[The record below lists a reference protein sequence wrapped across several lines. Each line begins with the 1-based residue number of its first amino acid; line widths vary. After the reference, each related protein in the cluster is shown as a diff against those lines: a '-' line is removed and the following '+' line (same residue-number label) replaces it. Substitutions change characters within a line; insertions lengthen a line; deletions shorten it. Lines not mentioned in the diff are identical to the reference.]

1 MTGNLRPDELRT
13 LIEALSGLPQFASI
27 RERRALVNQALGD
40 YPSAAEILRWQDWD
54 GAAMV
59 VADELVRR
67 LDGLEP
73 VPGVAALGLLAQTIE
88 PMVGGVHQHRL
99 VAMRR
104 RHAWGME
111 PVPAGAETWHDGRTP
126 DELIRER
133 IIGENTLRHLAYLQQ
148 GLRAADAVVRIE
160 VHAIGSG
167 TGFLIAPD
175 LMLTNNHVIADQAQ
189 AAAAQVTFFYQ
200 FTLEGP
206 VQEGMAVRPADQG
219 LLYTDPELDI
229 SLVRLAHAPA
239 LHHYP
244 PLRPA
249 LLEKDS
255 RVAIIQHPG
264 GGVKKISLQNN
275 LVCYADASILQY
287 YTSTQPGSS
296 GAPVF
301 DDDFHVVAIHRG
313 AVGNPDW
320 RQNSAAR
327 PPADPKR
334 IEDLQYRNQGSSM
347 IAVVERLRTQAPSL
361 LAGVTIRD

>member
-13 LIEALSGLPQFASI
+13 LIDALSGLPQFASI

-40 YPSAAEILRWQDWD
+40 YPSATEILVWQAWD
-54 GAAMV
+54 GSAMV

-88 PMVGGVHQHRL
+88 PMVGGVHQQRL
-99 VAMRR
+99 VGMRR

-111 PVPAGAETWHDGRTP
+111 PVPAGAETWNDDRSP

-133 IIGENTLRHLAYLQQ
+133 IIGENTLHHLAYLQQ

-160 VHAIGSG
+160 VHGIGSG

-175 LMLTNNHVIADQAQ
+175 LMLTNNHVIADHGQ
-189 AAAAQVTFFYQ
+189 AAAAEITFFYQ
-200 FTLEGP
+200 FTLDGP

-219 LLYTDPELDI
+219 LLFTDPALDI
-229 SLVRLAHAPA
+229 SLVRLAPAPP
-239 LHHYP
+239 LDHYP
-244 PLRPA
+244 PLRPVM
-249 LLEKDS
+249 LEKDS

-264 GGVKKISLQNN
+264 GGVKKISFQNN
-275 LVCYADASILQY
+275 LVCYADAAILQY

-301 DDDFHVVAIHRG
+301 DDDFNVVAIHRG

-320 RQNSAAR
+320 QQDSAAR

-347 IAVVERLRTQAPSL
+347 IAVVERLRNQVPSL
-361 LAGVTIRD
+361 LADVTIRD